1 MQLQNKINQST
12 GIGIIFMMI
21 LILLNSTSIMAQ
33 DTYRKVKDA
42 KGLQIGQTVN
52 DFSAIDLHDN
62 KFTLSE
68 ALQKGPVVLIFYRG
82 QWCPICNKHLK
93 SLQESLNVIYD
104 KGATVIA
111 VSPEK
116 SEFLKRTAE
125 KTNASFALL
134 YDEAYRISNQFDV
147 TFRPDSMSRIMYN
160 GMLGANLKEAQTD
173 DSEQLPIPATFIIGK
188 DSKIVWRH
196 FDPDYKKR
204 ASVEDIL
211 RNIP

>member
-1 MQLQNKINQST
+1 
-12 GIGIIFMMI
+12 
-21 LILLNSTSIMAQ
+21 MAQ
-33 DTYRKVKDA
+33 TAYKTVKEA
-42 KGLQIGQTVN
+42 KGLNVGDRVK

-68 ALQKGPVVLIFYRG
+68 ALKKGPVVVIFYRG

-93 SLQESLNVIYD
+93 NLQDSLNLIYD

-111 VSPEK
+111 ISPEK

-125 KTNASFALL
+125 KTHASFALL
-134 YDEAYRISNQFDV
+134 YDDGYKISNQFDV
-147 TFRPDSMSRIMYN
+147 TFRPDSMSRLMYN

-173 DSEQLPIPATFIIGK
+173 DSQQLPIPATFIIDK
-188 DSKIVWRH
+188 DSKIVWRQ

-204 ASVEDIL
+204 ASVEDIV

>member
-1 MQLQNKINQST
+1 
-12 GIGIIFMMI
+12 
-21 LILLNSTSIMAQ
+21 
-33 DTYRKVKDA
+33 
-42 KGLQIGQTVN
+42 
-52 DFSAIDLHDN
+52 
-62 KFTLSE
+62 
-68 ALQKGPVVLIFYRG
+68 
-82 QWCPICNKHLK
+82 LK